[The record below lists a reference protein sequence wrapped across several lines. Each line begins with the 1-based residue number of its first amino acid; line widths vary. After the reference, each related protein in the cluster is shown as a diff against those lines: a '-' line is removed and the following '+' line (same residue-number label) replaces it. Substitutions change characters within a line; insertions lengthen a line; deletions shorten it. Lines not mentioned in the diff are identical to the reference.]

1 MTDIEKE
8 KRTISLGAR
17 RGGAMEIA
25 AKGWRE
31 TEEGDERAVE
41 EKKGDGG
48 VAPADYGKGAEPHLE
63 EVRQGPPNLWV
74 DH

>member
-1 MTDIEKE
+1 M
-8 KRTISLGAR
+8 
-17 RGGAMEIA
+17 GGGRQ
-25 AKGWRE
+25 KK
-31 TEEGDERAVE
+31 GDERAVE

>member
-1 MTDIEKE
+1 
-8 KRTISLGAR
+8 
-17 RGGAMEIA
+17 MEIA

-48 VAPADYGKGAEPHLE
+48 VAPADYGKGAEQVHREEPHLE